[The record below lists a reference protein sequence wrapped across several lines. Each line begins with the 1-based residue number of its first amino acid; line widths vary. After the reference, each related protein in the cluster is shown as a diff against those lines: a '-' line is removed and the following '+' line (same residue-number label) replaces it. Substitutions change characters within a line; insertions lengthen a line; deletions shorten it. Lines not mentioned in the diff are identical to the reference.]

1 METKLK
7 EADEAW
13 REMMEKE
20 GEVTS
25 DITTRD
31 EKLKELSKEE
41 SKLLADYEADNRSF
55 ISDKARLKSL
65 QDLEARKEGYQE
77 SVRRLFNEV
86 GENSHG
92 IVGVIGDL
100 ISTKKEYE
108 TAIEI
113 ALASAIH
120 NVVTKT
126 EKNAADLIDVLKT
139 KRLGR
144 VTFLPIENIKPRSI
158 DRNVI
163 AGCQRK
169 HGYIGVASDLVDN
182 PREIDDI
189 VSNLLG
195 KILICE
201 TMEDARVIAREA
213 SHSVKVITLEGDCIN
228 AGGSLTGGSVRRDS
242 AGILGRAREIDDL
255 KAKIVKTEQRLS
267 VSEAKR
273 QELDEQT
280 GDIKREIEQLNEQLK
295 YFAMERVK
303 AESEYRNVATRLFG
317 TTEEFLRHFAL
328 SSTDDL
334 PDISAEKLKLQDDLD
349 ELTQI
354 VKETEGELSDYRED
368 IVRSDN
374 KNKEF
379 NAKLDELREKISKG
393 NTESERI
400 LAERNGV
407 LNLASHI
414 KDELSKAEEELKE
427 LLADREKEAS
437 DSEALRKS
445 IEEQKASSEK
455 MKTVYESMSEEI
467 RKLNEEKA
475 LIEKERSGFVAK
487 LTEINDGIN
496 LLRDKYNSLVSKYE
510 KYITDID
517 FSKNRLWEDYET
529 TYDNVAG
536 KYPPVENINETV
548 KLISSLKGK
557 IKALGPVNMNSIEEY
572 KEISERYE
580 FMMGQRNDI
589 VEAKTNLEKVI
600 ADLIEE
606 MKTQFID
613 QFTTINENFK
623 TVFTDLFNGGSAEI
637 VLENEEDVLNCGIEI
652 KAQPPGKKLQSLTL
666 LSGGER
672 CLTAIALLFAI
683 LQLRPSPFVILD
695 EVEAALDD
703 VNVSRFTDFVRR
715 YCVRSQFILVTH
727 RKGTMEACDRM
738 YGVTMQERGIS
749 KILSMRIQ

>member
-1 METKLK
+1 
-7 EADEAW
+7 
-13 REMMEKE
+13 
-20 GEVTS
+20 
-25 DITTRD
+25 
-31 EKLKELSKEE
+31 
-41 SKLLADYEADNRSF
+41 
-55 ISDKARLKSL
+55 
-65 QDLEARKEGYQE
+65 
-77 SVRRLFNEV
+77 
-86 GENSHG
+86 
-92 IVGVIGDL
+92 
-100 ISTKKEYE
+100 
-108 TAIEI
+108 
-113 ALASAIH
+113 
-120 NVVTKT
+120 
-126 EKNAADLIDVLKT
+126 
-139 KRLGR
+139 
-144 VTFLPIENIKPRSI
+144 
-158 DRNVI
+158 
-163 AGCQRK
+163 
-169 HGYIGVASDLVDN
+169 
-182 PREIDDI
+182 
-189 VSNLLG
+189 
-195 KILICE
+195 
-201 TMEDARVIAREA
+201 
-213 SHSVKVITLEGDCIN
+213 
-228 AGGSLTGGSVRRDS
+228 
-242 AGILGRAREIDDL
+242 
-255 KAKIVKTEQRLS
+255 
-267 VSEAKR
+267 
-273 QELDEQT
+273 
-280 GDIKREIEQLNEQLK
+280 
-295 YFAMERVK
+295 
-303 AESEYRNVATRLFG
+303 
-317 TTEEFLRHFAL
+317 
-328 SSTDDL
+328 
-334 PDISAEKLKLQDDLD
+334 
-349 ELTQI
+349 
-354 VKETEGELSDYRED
+354 
-368 IVRSDN
+368 
-374 KNKEF
+374 
-379 NAKLDELREKISKG
+379 
-393 NTESERI
+393 
-400 LAERNGV
+400 V

-414 KDELSKAEEELKE
+414 KEELAKAEEELKE
-427 LLADREKEAS
+427 LNEERAKDAA
-437 DSEALRKS
+437 DSEELRKK

-455 MKTVYESMSEEI
+455 MKIVYESMSEEI
-467 RKLNEEKA
+467 KKLNEEKA
-475 LIEKERSGFVAK
+475 AIEKERSGFVAK

-529 TYDNVAG
+529 TYDNVVG
-536 KYPPVENINETV
+536 KYPAIENINETV
-548 KLISSLKGK
+548 KSISYLKAK